1 VNGTT
6 TVQDWGNPT
15 AQITFNGTNP
25 TLNVF
30 RVLGTDMNRANSV
43 YINAPASSTVLINI
57 DGTTDR
63 MTNFGFF
70 LSGVSRQ
77 HVLYN
82 FYQATTLTLNSIG
95 VEGSILAP
103 RAKWFSRKISIA

>member
-1 VNGTT
+1 MNGTT
-6 TVQDWGNPT
+6 PVQDWGNPT

-95 VEGSILAP
+95 KA
-103 RAKWFSRKISIA
+103 FSVTGWKIGWAIGPAG